1 VEPASLVGRARQL
14 VIDED
19 DAMSDE
25 DAIADG
31 HSSTDKR
38 VALDLAVGS
47 YLHASPDLDE
57 RANPSAI
64 PDTTAVQVGER
75 SDMHLLAELDIVE
88 QGGGRRFVAR
98 STHTLMGR
106 SHSRLWDGRIHPRWD
121 S

>member
-31 HSSTDKR
+31 HSFTDKR

-47 YLHASPDLDE
+47 YLHASLDLDD

-88 QGGGRRFVAR
+88 QTGGRFVAR
-98 STHTLMGR
+98 STHT
-106 SHSRLWDGRIHPRWD
+106 LWDGRIHPRWD